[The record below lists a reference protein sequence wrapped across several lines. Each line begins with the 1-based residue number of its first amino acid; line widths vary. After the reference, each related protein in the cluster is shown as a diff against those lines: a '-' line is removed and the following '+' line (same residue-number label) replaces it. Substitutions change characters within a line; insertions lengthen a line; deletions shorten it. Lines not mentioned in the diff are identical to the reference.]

1 MGVLKVERL
10 GGLAGMGLA
19 GSHLRA
25 RGEIDP
31 AHLSAADRKRVD
43 ALFAG
48 AGQGAAAA
56 ASPVRDGFTYR
67 LTRSGA
73 AGEESVEIA
82 ESALPAAI
90 AASVKD
96 ELI

>member
-19 GSHLRA
+19 GSHVRS

-48 AGQGAAAA
+48 AGRGAA

-67 LTRSGA
+67 LTRSTA
-73 AGEESVEIA
+73 AGEESVEVA
-82 ESALPAAI
+82 EAALPAAI
-90 AASVKD
+90 AASVRD

>member
-31 AHLSAADRKRVD
+31 ARLSAADRKRVD

-48 AGQGAAAA
+48 AGQGAAEP
-56 ASPVRDGFTYR
+56 SPVRDGFTYR

>member
-1 MGVLKVERL
+1 MGVLKVERR

-19 GSHLRA
+19 GSHVRS

-31 AHLSAADRKRVD
+31 AHLSPADRKRVD

-48 AGQGAAAA
+48 AGQGAAA
-56 ASPVRDGFTYR
+56 SPVRDGFTYR
-67 LTRSGA
+67 LTRSTA
-73 AGEESVEIA
+73 AGEESVEVA
-82 ESALPAAI
+82 EAALPAAI